1 MVPVRFF
8 KNRAGQRIA
17 YADEGAG
24 PLVVLP
30 AWWVSHLERD
40 ADEPAC
46 ARFFSRLSSRFRV
59 VRYDRVGAGM
69 SDRVRS
75 AFTME
80 SELSDFTAL
89 VDHLGMESFH
99 LLGFSCGGPI
109 ALAYAAE
116 NPARVER
123 MVLYGSYLHG
133 AEISSDELRVALV
146 SLVRADGRLGSRTL
160 AD

>member
-17 YADEGAG
+17 YTDQGTG

-46 ARFFSRLSSRFRV
+46 ASFFSRLSSRFRV

-69 SDRVRS
+69 SDRVRP
-75 AFTME
+75 AFTM
-80 SELSDFTAL
+80 AL
-89 VDHLGMESFH
+89 FDVPRGR
-99 LLGFSCGGPI
+99 
-109 ALAYAAE
+109 AARSMR
-116 NPARVER
+116 RV
-123 MVLYGSYLHG
+123 H
-133 AEISSDELRVALV
+133 RV
-146 SLVRADGRLGSRTL
+146 
-160 AD
+160 